1 MTDMNF
7 FEELRQERESRSI
20 TLAEISDA
28 TLINLKMLEA
38 LEQGNVDVL
47 PQAYVRAFIREY
59 AGVVGLDKQ
68 ETLNKYDRWLNA
80 RKSAESGKPAKE
92 EQPPEAGDKP
102 KELWTD
108 KLQRL
113 MPSILRIGA
122 AVILLVLVDIVLW
135 TVLDKEPQQEVQEK
149 PFLEGARESEE
160 KAAVEDSIRGL
171 PVYGRKAAPALSPT
185 DSLTLTATTTDS
197 VWMQIVIDDTLQRE
211 YLMFPNTSLSWKA
224 RREFLLA
231 AVGNPTA
238 VTFTLNNKHLSIP
251 VRAGFVTRDVRIT
264 LDSLR
269 TR

>member
-1 MTDMNF
+1 MTDMDF
-7 FEELRQERESRSI
+7 FEELKQERERRKI

-38 LEQGNVDVL
+38 LEQGDVNVL

-68 ETLNKYDRWLNA
+68 ETLNKYDRWLAIHN
-80 RKSAESGKPAKE
+80 KSESDKPLKPAQE
-92 EQPPEAGDKP
+92 SAPVDKP

-122 AVILLVLVDIVLW
+122 AVVLLVLVDIVLW
-135 TVLDKEPQQEVQEK
+135 TVLDKEPQQEVRERS
-149 PFLEGARESEE
+149 FLEGVKETEE
-160 KAAVEDSIRGL
+160 KAAIEDSIRGL
-171 PVYGRKAAPALSPT
+171 PVQGRTLSPAISPT

-197 VWMQIVIDDTLQRE
+197 VWMQIVIDDTLKRE
-211 YLMFPNTSLSWKA
+211 YLMYPNTSLTWKA
-224 RREFLLA
+224 RKEFFLA
-231 AVGNPTA
+231 AVGNPAA
-238 VTFTLNNKHLSIP
+238 VTFRLNEKTLSIP
-251 VRAGFVTRDVRIT
+251 VRPGFVTREIRIT
-264 LDSLR
+264 RDSLR